1 MRSPR
6 QEEHEDQEKADL
18 LPAAGEQEAAEG
30 SPAERQAAPGSRAT
44 QEAQTEELRQERD
57 SYRERLLRT
66 AAEFENYRKRV
77 DRERRELA
85 LTAAADVFL
94 GILPIVDDLERALD
108 AQAPPEADPYR
119 KGVEIIHKQML
130 ELLRRH
136 GVTPI
141 DTVGSEFDPH
151 LHEAVVTEQTDE
163 YPDGRVISELQR
175 GYRLGERLL
184 RPAMVKVA
192 RA

>member
-1 MRSPR
+1 MRSTG
-6 QEEHEDQEKADL
+6 EEEQAEQQKVDL
-18 LPAAGEQEAAEG
+18 LPAAGEQEEADGRMAG
-30 SPAERQAAPGSRAT
+30 SQAGSVEAAP
-44 QEAQTEELRQERD
+44 EADSEALRRERD
-57 SYRERLLRT
+57 SYRDRLLRT
-66 AAEFENYRKRV
+66 AAEFENYKKRV
-77 DRERRELA
+77 DRERRDFQLN
-85 LTAAADVFL
+85 AAADVFR
-94 GILPIVDDLERALD
+94 GMLPIVDDLERALD
-108 AQAPPEADPYR
+108 APAPPEAEPYR

-130 ELLRRH
+130 ELLRHH

-141 DTVGSEFDPH
+141 EAVGTEFDPH

-163 YPDGRVISELQR
+163 YPEGQVISELQR